1 MLKLEM
7 EPKSFTEFFDLLQ
20 ETEPIPEEYDVEWWG
35 PYFIQRSRSWLPTHF
50 MLYGATLYGSME
62 IGWSRS
68 SAAWNIKTGE
78 VSFDRTSSLLSPTA
92 EGRKLWERAIP
103 KLVRKLEIAL
113 KNPETY
119 NRRVLRLMPL
129 EARTG
134 RVLRRLSWP
143 RGGRA
148 PLAPAMARQLETACR
163 EGALARPRRKMS
175 ANDYLKT
182 AALAYDA
189 GFKELH
195 HLSPRAKYERKA
207 DSRHGGLLDLSP
219 RNSKAFHD
227 WYSSRAWSGSHPWEI
242 VFGHPHGV
250 LFSPLLGA
258 EDRWR
263 FHLSVD
269 APGWYLTAARMAI
282 ALGEA
287 GIPFEFYRRDEVVAA
302 LRGRDFVPIGPHY
315 GQLSLAELQT
325 IRPEALAHICW
336 DPIPE
341 IHPIK
346 DEQRRRLQ
354 YVLKTG
360 SPGGWI

>member
-250 LFSPLLGA
+250 LFSPLLDA

-269 APGWYLTAARMAI
+269 APGWYLTAVRMAI